1 MTQRSPVVYASA
13 IQFQLIDICGA
24 VPVYAS
30 FNRNFATEPTFVT
43 WQLRNVGQPTFTG
56 QNQNNL
62 GIDTPIFQISVFAQ
76 SFETALNL
84 SNDILQAL
92 NGFSGQFGGEDGLY
106 VAKIE
111 TNWLVN
117 SYDNEV
123 GLNEIFLDCTM
134 FVPT

>member
-1 MTQRSPVVYASA
+1 MTQRSPVIYAAA
-13 IQFQLIDICGA
+13 IQYELVSICGA

-43 WQLRNVGQPTFTG
+43 WQLRNVGQPTYTG

-62 GIDTPIFQISVFAQ
+62 GIDTPIFQVSIFAQ

-84 SNDILQAL
+84 SDDILQAL
-92 NGFSGQFGGEDGLY
+92 NGFSGQFGGVDGLY

-111 TNWLVN
+111 ANWLVN
-117 SYDNEV
+117 TYDNEV
-123 GLNEIFLDCTM
+123 KLNEIFIDCSM
-134 FVPT
+134 YVPT